1 MKEEVNRKLNEVREH
16 ITKIESLIK
25 MLNLA
30 YWDMKITMP
39 GKALEQRSVTMGIVA
54 EEIFKLSTG
63 SAVEEFIK
71 YFEPVN
77 NELSEIDRAMI
88 REMKKVYDEASKIP
102 ANMHMEFTIAAAL
115 SEAAW
120 EEARKKDDFKIFEPH
135 LEKMVD
141 FKRQFAEYYG
151 YKENRY
157 DALLNQYEEDMTVR
171 KLDKLLDELKIGVLE
186 LLDYVKNS
194 KKHIDR
200 KYISGK
206 YEIEKQKRL
215 SLFLLNIIKFDMEA
229 GRLDETTHPFTIEI
243 GNRDVRITTH
253 YYENDLLG
261 NIFSILHEGGHGLY
275 EQHIP
280 DELQGTG
287 LEHGA
292 SVGMHESQSRF
303 YENIIGKSREF
314 LSVILPFI
322 KMQFEALKDITVE
335 EFYDSVNYVIPSL
348 IRTGADEVTYNLH
361 IIIRYEIE
369 KQLINEEIEVKDLLR
384 IWNEKYKEYLGVEP
398 KNYSEGIL
406 QDIHWA
412 AGQFGY
418 FPTYA
423 LGNIYGGQ
431 FLNQL
436 LKDNRSAI
444 KDLEIGDLTYI
455 NDWLKD
461 NIHKYGAVYTPEEL
475 IKKVTGKDISTKY
488 FLKYLECKYKSIY

>member
-16 ITKIESLIK
+16 ITKVESLIK

-39 GKALEQRSVTMGIVA
+39 AKALEQRSVTMGIIA

-71 YFEPVN
+71 YFEPAS

-102 ANMHMEFTIAAAL
+102 VNMHMEFTIAAAL

-120 EEARKKDDFKIFEPH
+120 EEARKKEDFKIFEPH
-135 LEKMVD
+135 LEKMVN
-141 FKRQFAEYYG
+141 FKKQFAEYYG

-157 DALLNQYEEDMTVR
+157 DALLNQYEEGMTVR
-171 KLDKLLDELKIGVLE
+171 KLDKLLDELKVGILE

-194 KKHIDR
+194 KKDIDI
-200 KYISGK
+200 KYISGR

-243 GNRDVRITTH
+243 GNRDIRITTH
-253 YYENDLLG
+253 YYENNLLG

-280 DELQGTG
+280 DGLQGTG

-322 KMQFEALKDITVE
+322 KMQFEDLKDITVE
-335 EFYDSVNYVIPSL
+335 KLYDSVNYVIPSL

-369 KQLINEEIEVKDLLR
+369 KQLINEEIEVKDLPR
-384 IWNEKYKEYLGVEP
+384 IWNKKYKEYLGVEP

-412 AGQFGY
+412 SGQFGY

-436 LKDNRSAI
+436 LKNNKNAI

-461 NIHKYGAVYTPEEL
+461 NIHKYGAIYTPEEL
-475 IKKVTGKDISTKY
+475 IKKVTEKEISTKY

>member
-1 MKEEVNRKLNEVREH
+1 MKEEVNRKLNKVREH

-39 GKALEQRSVTMGIVA
+39 SKALEQRSVTMGIVA

-63 SAVEEFIK
+63 IAVEEFIK
-71 YFEPVN
+71 YFEPIN
-77 NELSEIDRAMI
+77 NELSEIDKAMI

-102 ANMHMEFTIAAAL
+102 ANMHMEFTIAVAL

-141 FKRQFAEYYG
+141 FKRQLAEYYG

-157 DALLNQYEEDMTVR
+157 DALLNQYEEGMTVR

-194 KKHIDR
+194 KKEIDR
-200 KYISGK
+200 KNISGK

-215 SLFLLNIIKFDMEA
+215 SLFLLNMIKFDMEA

-322 KMQFEALKDITVE
+322 KMQFEDLKDITVE

-369 KQLINEEIEVKDLLR
+369 KQLINEEIEVKDLPR

-412 AGQFGY
+412 SGQFGY

-436 LKDNRSAI
+436 LKDNENAI
-444 KDLEIGDLTYI
+444 KDLKFGDLTYI
-455 NDWLKD
+455 NNWLKD
-461 NIHKYGAVYTPEEL
+461 NIHKYGAIYTPEEL